1 LSQSDSTW
9 SFVDEGNVTPNG
21 FLFAGISAGLKASNK
36 KDLALILAPEGS
48 IFSGMF
54 TQSIVRASCVDICEE
69 RIKKSS
75 GFVRAILINSGQA
88 NACTGNLGIQHFQI
102 ATGKIAEL
110 LGIKEEEVLMCST
123 GVIGVPIKINDLVK
137 NLPNLVSDL
146 KGNNFQNA
154 AEAILTTDL
163 TLKKVLIE
171 TIIQGRKIKIAGLAK
186 GSGMIYPNMATML
199 AFLTCDAGIEKKEW
213 DKMIS
218 IAVKK
223 SFNAISVD
231 GETSTNDSFI
241 GINAG
246 NKIDKN
252 FVQFVDNTNR
262 KLVDFMLSKMSKYI
276 DVIIPRGGKNLVKRV
291 QEFSKVPIIG
301 HLEGICHTFVDKDA
315 ELNMAAKVIYNA
327 KLRNTS
333 ICGATETILLH
344 KKIVKN
350 FCNPILKK
358 LEDKNCKIYGDN
370 LLRKYYKG
378 KVYPAKEKDW
388 STEYLKAA
396 VSVKVVKNSE
406 EAINH
411 INKYGTM
418 HTDSIITKNKKTAKR
433 FLKNVK
439 SSIAMHNT
447 STQFADGGEF
457 GFGGEVGIS
466 TNTLPPRGPVGLEQL
481 VSFKYEISSRG
492 KIRD

>member
-9 SFVDEGNVTPNG
+9 SFVDEGNETPKG

-48 IFSGMF
+48 IVSGMF

-102 ATGKIAEL
+102 ATAKIAEL

-123 GVIGVPIKINDLVK
+123 GVIGVPIKIKDLVK

-146 KGNNFQNA
+146 KVNNFQNA

-199 AFLTCDAGIEKKEW
+199 AFLTCDVGFQKEEW

-231 GETSTNDSFI
+231 GETSTNDSFV

-246 NKIDKN
+246 EKIEKRYFPIIQIGIDIVCQNLAKNIARDGEGANCLLEVLVKGAKNTDDAIMLAKSICNSALVKTAIHGCDPNWGRIISAAGNSGVKFNLNDVDLYIGNAHILEKGQLNKYDPQKVTDYIKS
-252 FVQFVDNTNR
+252 R
-262 KLVDFMLSKMSKYI
+262 MKGRYLVDDIVKIMINLNSGESKGTAWGCDLSKKYVEI
-276 DVIIPRGGKNLVKRV
+276 
-291 QEFSKVPIIG
+291 
-301 HLEGICHTFVDKDA
+301 
-315 ELNMAAKVIYNA
+315 
-327 KLRNTS
+327 
-333 ICGATETILLH
+333 
-344 KKIVKN
+344 
-350 FCNPILKK
+350 
-358 LEDKNCKIYGDN
+358 
-370 LLRKYYKG
+370 
-378 KVYPAKEKDW
+378 
-388 STEYLKAA
+388 
-396 VSVKVVKNSE
+396 NSE
-406 EAINH
+406 
-411 INKYGTM
+411 YT
-418 HTDSIITKNKKTAKR
+418 T
-433 FLKNVK
+433 
-439 SSIAMHNT
+439 
-447 STQFADGGEF
+447 
-457 GFGGEVGIS
+457 
-466 TNTLPPRGPVGLEQL
+466 
-481 VSFKYEISSRG
+481 
-492 KIRD
+492 